1 MPYKPT
7 FPSPYMQAISAS
19 KDGGN
24 VFRCLINPRDSVYG
38 YELTISSVENELK
51 EADETTETETHTISR
66 TVDGTTKSV
75 DGSDVALEVGD
86 SELPVIGSSAEDSW
100 LAVVVPK
107 DLLTDGR
114 SYTWRIKLFGSKV
127 DAGQQNIV
135 VAEGLSGTYYNEIKG
150 YRTKLEGDPYLQAG
164 FDAHHKSMFTF
175 EEAFVANIPDKHYW
189 RMADRNAEPISWN
202 DLTESEKNKII
213 VPVGRYYMSGYTSI
227 YRELVKNNSLD
238 FFDYGE
244 VARKFCP
251 LVAVVVNLDFV
262 GRAAFYPNS
271 GGGWHA
277 YTYKLLGF
285 NCYEN
290 TIITEAN
297 LSNRDKAALI
307 SPILDRSQS
316 TQKYYECSISDFGIS
331 SSLPLRYSFM
341 CANGSIPSNVS
352 KGMYI
357 LYKSSDTKVYCK
369 ITSIDS
375 LSFDGETYFD
385 CIGLESP
392 IPLSNESKNVSFS
405 VVSNYVESTDFYFN
419 TRTEPNVSITVKNLT
434 SPDGDTVTL
443 SSSILEATGLYTQQ
457 QSIPIESYV
466 FNLYSSDGEL
476 IDTSGDIISSK
487 ITYTYK
493 GLMTNRDYT
502 LELAV
507 TNEDG
512 VVIKVEKEILCCYSD
527 GDSDI
532 STWAYFVT
540 DKNDYTET
548 SAYNAGTVCVAIS
561 NESTTTP
568 YFCDVIRR
576 DVKTDEIKIIATDVA
591 VDGDDTIMISDYTA
605 QSGRAYRYMVTPFND
620 KRTAFISAE
629 TGEVTSNLAG
639 VMLYDLTPTADKKV
653 FNVTKNSVYLFDTD
667 LQFGEL
673 KLNNTKN
680 YTETYSAYPHEAY
693 TKNNHLVGSVEALL
707 GTYNCGKDYVGD
719 GIDRMDDFKK
729 LAVNGHLKLIKDR
742 MGNCIIGDIEDVSY
756 SYVRENGKDMTK
768 LSFNFTELADSKS
781 ITVYAEG

>member
-51 EADETTETETHTISR
+51 EAGETTETETETHTISR

-107 DLLTDGR
+107 GLLTDGR

-135 VAEGLSGTYYNEIKG
+135 VATNVTGVYHENDYVKIKYSNKSSNNPAYFSYSQYRDRRLETYDNEDHDPADSYRNNSGEKITWDSLTQKQKNEIIQTSNESISFRSAEGVLGTIPQMRYLIGDFYKNTFDGFTYALSLLNADNDYFYVSKNDYKNNIIPKNGSQGTYESMILSPQRAFSTSNHFPNYIGYSFGLFLPPATVKVSNEYEYG
-150 YRTKLEGDPYLQAG
+150 YL
-164 FDAHHKSMFTF
+164 
-175 EEAFVANIPDKHYW
+175 I
-189 RMADRNAEPISWN
+189 ADEPSTSQYIAISSS
-202 DLTESEKNKII
+202 DEKKVEPGMYVFHIVDGEKIYSQI
-213 VPVGRYYMSGYTSI
+213 I
-227 YRELVKNNSLD
+227 EKIQ
-238 FFDYGE
+238 
-244 VARKFCP
+244 
-251 LVAVVVNLDFV
+251 
-262 GRAAFYPNS
+262 
-271 GGGWHA
+271 
-277 YTYKLLGF
+277 TYDGAWIHIQ
-285 NCYEN
+285 
-290 TIITEAN
+290 T
-297 LSNRDKAALI
+297 
-307 SPILDRSQS
+307 P
-316 TQKYYECSISDFGIS
+316 ISDFK
-331 SSLPLRYSFM
+331 
-341 CANGSIPSNVS
+341 N
-352 KGMYI
+352 K
-357 LYKSSDTKVYCK
+357 D
-369 ITSIDS
+369 
-375 LSFDGETYFD
+375 
-385 CIGLESP
+385 
-392 IPLSNESKNVSFS
+392 NVSFS
-405 VVSNYVESTDFYFN
+405 VVSNYVESADFYFN

-443 SSSILEATGLYTQQ
+443 SSSILEATGSYTQQ

-512 VVIKVEKEILCCYSD
+512 VVTKVEKEILCSYSD

-548 SAYNAGTVCVAIS
+548 SAYNAGTVCVVIS
-561 NESTTTP
+561 NESITTP